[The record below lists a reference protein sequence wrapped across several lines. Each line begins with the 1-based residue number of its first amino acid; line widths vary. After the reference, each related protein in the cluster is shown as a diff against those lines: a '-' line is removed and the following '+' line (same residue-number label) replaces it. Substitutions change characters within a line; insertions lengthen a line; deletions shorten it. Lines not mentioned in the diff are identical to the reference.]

1 MAEIKQIVES
11 FKAFKFYSLH
21 HLHSIVHS
29 GRNSLI
35 QRKAGLAANQRLV
48 IAKQVNGFI
57 MMAAQILLRHAAKE
71 KYIHY
76 INEKYRHCFQMQL
89 DITVEQKVE
98 IDRKYNKA
106 LN

>member
-1 MAEIKQIVES
+1 M
-11 FKAFKFYSLH
+11 
-21 HLHSIVHS
+21 HS
-29 GRNSLI
+29 GCNSLI

-57 MMAAQILLRHAAKE
+57 MMAVQILLRHAAKE
-71 KYIHY
+71 KYIHF